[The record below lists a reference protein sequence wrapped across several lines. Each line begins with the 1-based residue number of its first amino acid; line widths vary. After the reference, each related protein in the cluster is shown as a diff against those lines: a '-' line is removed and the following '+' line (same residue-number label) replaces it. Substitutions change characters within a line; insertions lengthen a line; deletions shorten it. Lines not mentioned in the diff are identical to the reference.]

1 MLPQTKQ
8 NKNRN
13 QQLVESSFS
22 CLNCLRLH
30 FYAPHSCVL
39 SFCSFELDEQQWH
52 HQPRASSFR
61 LAAHT
66 PVDDCFRQ
74 NKTKKSSLFCASF
87 HSGAPAGMTGSSKGK
102 LQRFIVKLFFLAESP
117 LNMLIVGWKAKT
129 KNIKKVA

>member
-1 MLPQTKQ
+1 MLPKTKQ

-13 QQLVESSFS
+13 QQLVKSSFS

-30 FYAPHSCVL
+30 FYALHSCVL
-39 SFCSFELDEQQWH
+39 SSCSFELDEQQWH

-74 NKTKKSSLFCASF
+74 NKTKK
-87 HSGAPAGMTGSSKGK
+87 K
-102 LQRFIVKLFFLAESP
+102 FIVLRVLPFERTCWNDRIFQGKIAAIYCEAFLPGGESFE
-117 LNMLIVGWKAKT
+117 NADCWVEG
-129 KNIKKVA
+129 KN